1 MALFPFPLQR
11 PRFLLQLLLDLKH
24 RKLRPRSFTPLV
36 RFTGTLNYK
45 RVSKSFFTA
54 FFKVIHLHARLAF
67 GYWCYFQYGSAENH
81 KCIYMIAYVTM
92 RNSVLWQW
100 WLITQRKASDWHDRI
115 LLIKNCLLTQRPLQ
129 RQRLRW
135 AGDKGKAR
143 RRVKTT
149 SLRLLAANVDIR
161 KYRKRKKKANQKRTS
176 RMVWIC
182 GLAVALGLRP
192 VQRKS
197 YFSKH
202 GVKYSCTASVYT
214 NYMQPRIA

>member
-115 LLIKNCLLTQRPLQ
+115 LLIKNCLLSTQCVDS
-129 RQRLRW
+129 
-135 AGDKGKAR
+135 ATSAEAAATVGR
-143 RRVKTT
+143 R
-149 SLRLLAANVDIR
+149 
-161 KYRKRKKKANQKRTS
+161 
-176 RMVWIC
+176 
-182 GLAVALGLRP
+182 
-192 VQRKS
+192 QRKS
-197 YFSKH
+197 ETTGKNDKFEVISSECRYK
-202 GVKYSCTASVYT
+202 K
-214 NYMQPRIA
+214 I